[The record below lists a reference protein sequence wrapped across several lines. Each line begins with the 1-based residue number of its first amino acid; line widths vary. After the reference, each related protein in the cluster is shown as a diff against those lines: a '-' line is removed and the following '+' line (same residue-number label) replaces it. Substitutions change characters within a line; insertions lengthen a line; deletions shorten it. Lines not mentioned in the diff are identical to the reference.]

1 MTVANSWSSK
11 PGGLFPGNGD
21 GASYETCNVDVKS
34 WYGLGFFNACKGEGI
49 QGRTA
54 FLNVRTGSFSAK
66 GRITGASVWDG
77 NARVYSPANKPT
89 AADVG
94 ALTDAQAAQKYA
106 LRSIRVNGKPLTGDV
121 NLLASDV
128 NAWNKTEADGRFV
141 KQAGDTM
148 IGPLTVPRIV
158 FPDGSTGNA
167 DGDVNRANGFTVE
180 SLAESTHK
188 GVSGAGWH
196 GSFVYRQGKRVS
208 QRAIFG
214 GVG

>member
-1 MTVANSWSSK
+1 MQNNADAFIGRSNIPDNGVTWFQVYTTRFKPKAQDVDAVSATLGGEFKKEIQASGGVTVANSWSSK

-34 WYGLGFFNACKGEGI
+34 WYGLGFFNTCKGRDPGAHGVFERAHRVILG
-49 QGRTA
+49 Q
-54 FLNVRTGSFSAK
+54 

-121 NLLASDV
+121 NLLASD
-128 NAWNKTEADGRFV
+128 ERLEQDRGR
-141 KQAGDTM
+141 
-148 IGPLTVPRIV
+148 
-158 FPDGSTGNA
+158 
-167 DGDVNRANGFTVE
+167 RAFC
-180 SLAESTHK
+180 
-188 GVSGAGWH
+188 
-196 GSFVYRQGKRVS
+196 
-208 QRAIFG
+208 
-214 GVG
+214 

>member
-1 MTVANSWSSK
+1 MAWAFQH
-11 PGGLFPGNGD
+11 LQR
-21 GASYETCNVDVKS
+21 
-34 WYGLGFFNACKGEGI
+34 EGI

-158 FPDGSTGNA
+158 FPDGATGNA
-167 DGDVNRANGFTVE
+167 DSDVNRPNGFTVE
-180 SLAESTHK
+180 SLAEVTHK
-188 GVSGAGWH
+188 GIRCRVAWG
-196 GSFVYRQGKRVS
+196 FVYR
-208 QRAIFG
+208 
-214 GVG
+214 

>member
-1 MTVANSWSSK
+1 MVW
-11 PGGLFPGNGD
+11 PGLFQHLQRKGS
-21 GASYETCNVDVKS
+21 GAHGVFERAHRVI
-34 WYGLGFFNACKGEGI
+34 LG
-49 QGRTA
+49 Q
-54 FLNVRTGSFSAK
+54 

-158 FPDGSTGNA
+158 FPDGATGNA
-167 DGDVNRANGFTVE
+167 DSDVNRPNGFTVE
-180 SLAESTHK
+180 SLAEVTHK
-188 GVSGAGWH
+188 GYPVPGGMGVLFTGKANEFRNVQFWWGRVTALSTCDPCGKIALALLSGRGCTPRTTN
-196 GSFVYRQGKRVS
+196 RQL
-208 QRAIFG
+208 AM
-214 GVG
+214 